1 MTAIANALDIL
12 AIAAHR
18 DDVEQTCG
26 GTLLK
31 MAQRGYRTG
40 ILDLT
45 QGEMGTRGTAD
56 ERTREAA
63 EAAKILRVS
72 WRQALDIPDGRVE
85 NTWENRLKIARVIRE
100 QRPRVVILPYWEG
113 RHPDHYTTSKLG
125 YEACFVAGLAKLD
138 VEQAL
143 CIQHSAFSQG
153 AVAEHATPGRP
164 ARTSDPTTVGAAVG
178 TSVGPTGHSGR
189 SETVDATVGTGVG
202 ATMEGHG
209 FSRAERTP
217 ETAALAA
224 EALTAHRPFKIIY
237 ATLYYDIRPTFVV
250 DITDQFETRFQ
261 SLIAYKSQFSDQ
273 EAGKDL
279 FPAQAD
285 IHARTESMARFY
297 GMMGGVTYAEP
308 FLQKEVGLVEDLL
321 QIPVKSI

>member
-1 MTAIANALDIL
+1 MTAMATALDIL

-45 QGEMGTRGTAD
+45 QGEMGTRGTAQ
-56 ERTREAA
+56 ERAREAA
-63 EAAKILRVS
+63 EAAKILHVS

-85 NTWENRLKIARVIRE
+85 NTWENRLKVARVIRE

-113 RHPDHYTTSKLG
+113 RHPDHYTASKLG
-125 YEACFVAGLAKLD
+125 YEACFLAGLAKLE
-138 VEQAL
+138 VEQTL
-143 CIQHSAFSQG
+143 SSQHSAFSQVKTEDVG
-153 AVAEHATPGRP
+153 
-164 ARTSDPTTVGAAVG
+164 TTVGANV
-178 TSVGPTGHSGR
+178 S
-189 SETVDATVGTGVG
+189 ATAGTGVDS
-202 ATMEGHG
+202 TVEGHG
-209 FSRAERTP
+209 FSRAERNP
-217 ETAALAA
+217 EAAALAA
-224 EALTAHRPFKIIY
+224 GGLSAHRPFKIIY
-237 ATLYYDIRPTFVV
+237 ATLYYDVRPTFVV
-250 DITDQFETRFQ
+250 DITDQFENRFQ
-261 SLIAYKSQFSDQ
+261 SLIAYKSQFTDQ
-273 EAGKDL
+273 EAGKDF

-285 IHARTESMARFY
+285 IHARTEAMARFY